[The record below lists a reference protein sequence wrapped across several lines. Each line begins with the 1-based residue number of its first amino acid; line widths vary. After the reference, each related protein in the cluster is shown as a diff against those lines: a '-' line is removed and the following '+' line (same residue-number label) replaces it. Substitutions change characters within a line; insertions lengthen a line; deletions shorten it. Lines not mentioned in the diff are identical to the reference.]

1 MAGAILGGWSV
12 SSVLIWHTAP
22 PITVRTA
29 TNTTQSF
36 SAGPL
41 RADVLRDPNLPS
53 SKRSLVRWFD
63 TGAFVQPAANRF
75 GNQGVNIVRAAGR
88 SSVNASILRDFPI
101 RERLR
106 LQLRAEAFNLL
117 NHANFGL
124 PGQVLGNADFGIVNS
139 AAAPR
144 QLQLGVRGVF

>member
-1 MAGAILGGWSV
+1 M
-12 SSVLIWHTAP
+12 VLIWQTAP

-29 TNTTQSF
+29 TNSTQAF

-41 RADVLRDPNLPS
+41 RADVLRNPNLPS
-53 SKRSLVRWFD
+53 SQRSLVRWFD
-63 TGAFVQPAANRF
+63 TEAFVQPAANRF
-75 GNQGVNIVRAAGR
+75 GNQGVNTVRAAGR
-88 SSVNASILRDFPI
+88 SIVNASILRDFPI
-101 RERLR
+101 RDRLK
-106 LQLRAEAFNLL
+106 LQLRAEAFNLF

-144 QLQLGVRGVF
+144 RLQLGVRLVF

>member
-1 MAGAILGGWSV
+1 V
-12 SSVLIWHTAP
+12 STVLIWHTAP

-29 TNTTQSF
+29 TNTTQAF

-53 SKRSLVRWFD
+53 SERSLVRWFD

-101 RERLR
+101 GEKLR
-106 LQLRAEAFNLL
+106 LQLRADAFNLF

-124 PGQVLGNADFGIVNS
+124 PGQILGNADFGIVNS

-144 QLQLGVRGVF
+144 QLQLSVRGVF